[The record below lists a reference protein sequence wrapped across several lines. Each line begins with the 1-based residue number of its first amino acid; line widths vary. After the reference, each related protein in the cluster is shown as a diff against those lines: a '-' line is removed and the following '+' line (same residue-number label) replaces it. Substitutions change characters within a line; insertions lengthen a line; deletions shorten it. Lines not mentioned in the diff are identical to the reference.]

1 MKSVRTFFL
10 SWLIIPLTFLTG
22 IPAAGINPV
31 FGQCDSCCPLVVPL
45 VPLMP
50 GSVGC
55 GELSLA
61 DICRPKVTPPAVP
74 SNLVP
79 SDPPTPVVKIKVRVP
94 AVSAPGEPIEYR
106 IRVENESAADA
117 HDVVVK
123 NAIPANARFLRASPE
138 PHVKEGELAWRFG
151 TMKGGGCHEI
161 LLVLQPTNNED
172 LRNCA
177 RVSFEHGQ
185 CVTTR
190 LANGGEIPSRP
201 PQIVPETTPKDKVG
215 QLDPEEAHKLAL
227 EIVGPKKQ
235 YLNVSTRYNVTI
247 FNKGKIAATNLLV
260 DFTLAD
266 KTVFERASD
275 GGVQFQG
282 TVAWKLGTL
291 EPGTSRTVE
300 VYLKSPIIAEL
311 CHKATALADKRAK
324 AQAEFCTNFA
334 GVSALL
340 LELSGKENPIAVG
353 GTTSYPIRV
362 TNTGSAPVTNLRLLA
377 VIPESVTLTRA
388 KASVNHNLGNPQAG
402 KNVLVFE
409 PLPTLAPGGTTDYV
423 IFVQGARDAKDA
435 RFHIEMRADQLE
447 NGPVIQEESTRVYPE
462 ESSPIA
468 TPAPAGQTPGPGEP
482 PLIGAGLTLP

>member
-1 MKSVRTFFL
+1 MKSVRTFFT

-22 IPAAGINPV
+22 IPAAGIHAV
-31 FGQCDSCCPLVVPL
+31 YGQCESCCPLVVPL

-61 DICRPKVTPPAVP
+61 DICRPKVSQVSQP
-74 SNLVP
+74 SVP

-94 AVSAPGEPIEYR
+94 AVAAPGEPIEYR
-106 IRVENESAADA
+106 IRVENDSAADA
-117 HDVVVK
+117 HHVVVK

-138 PHVKEGELAWRFG
+138 PNVKDGELEWRFG

-161 LLVLQPTNNED
+161 LLVLQPTNDED

-190 LANGGEIPSRP
+190 LAKGGEKPSRP
-201 PQIVPETTPKDKVG
+201 PQIVPETTPKDKAA
-215 QLDPEEAHKLAL
+215 QLEIEEAHKLAL

-266 KTVFERASD
+266 KAVFEKASD
-275 GGVQFQG
+275 GGVHFQDM
-282 TVAWKLGTL
+282 VAWKLGTL
-291 EPGTSRTVE
+291 EPGTSKTVE
-300 VYLKSPIIAEL
+300 VYLKSPKIGEL

-324 AQAEFCTNFA
+324 AQAEFCTGFD
-334 GVSALL
+334 GISALL

-353 GTTSYPIRV
+353 GSTSYPIRV

-377 VIPESVTLTRA
+377 VIPDSVTLTRA

-423 IFVQGARDAKDA
+423 IFVEGAKPADA

-462 ESSPIA
+462 ERSPIV
-468 TPAPAGQTPGPGEP
+468 TPAPAGPTSGPGEP
-482 PLIGAGLTLP
+482 PLIVPSLTLPYTP